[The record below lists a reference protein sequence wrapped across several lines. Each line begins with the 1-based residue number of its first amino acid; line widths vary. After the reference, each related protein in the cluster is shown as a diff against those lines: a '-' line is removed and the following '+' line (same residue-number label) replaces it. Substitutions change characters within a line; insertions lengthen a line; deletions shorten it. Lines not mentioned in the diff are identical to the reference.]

1 MQNATL
7 STTISRR
14 QFLAA
19 GSATAATL
27 ALLNSRF
34 AQAAPLRQGEEV
46 IPWTDQPAENP
57 VPQIIDNQQIWENL
71 GEWITPNDK
80 FFGVGHYGY
89 PEIDAST
96 WSMAVDGA
104 VDNPLSF
111 SLADLQAR
119 PKQEI
124 TFTLEC
130 SGNTGLPFFHGGI
143 GNAKWGGTPLAA
155 ILEEAGIQDDGVEVV
170 FIGTDVGEQTVR
182 DTKMTQ
188 AFARSMSIADAMHP
202 DNLLVYE
209 MNGEALPARNGAP
222 VRLIAPG
229 WYGIANVKWLSRIE
243 IWRTRLANHFMARDY
258 VTLRNDGTEEA
269 PIWNESLVGK
279 ALLKSAP
286 GRVVKNGGSYRI
298 DGAAWGAPIRYVEVK
313 IDDGPWKRAHLDR
326 SQRSE
331 YAWTFWSLNWAN
343 PEAGEHTITSR
354 AVDTSGNV
362 QPAMDDPKIAGKITY
377 WESNGQI
384 THTVAIA

>member
-182 DTKMTQ
+182 DTTMKQ
-188 AFARSMSIADAMHP
+188 AFARGMSIADAMHP

-258 VTLRNDGTEEA
+258 VTIRNEGSEEE

-286 GRVVKNGGSYRI
+286 GRVVKSGETYRI

-313 IDDGPWKRAHLDR
+313 IDDGPWKRARLDR